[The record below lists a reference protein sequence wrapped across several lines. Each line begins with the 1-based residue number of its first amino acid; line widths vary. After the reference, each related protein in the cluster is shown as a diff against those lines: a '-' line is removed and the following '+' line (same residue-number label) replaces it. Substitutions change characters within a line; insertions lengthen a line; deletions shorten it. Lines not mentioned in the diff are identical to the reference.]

1 MTPCLITCRAWPS
14 CLIIVAWSS
23 QALQIL
29 LATPWAVLAILN
41 ERAPP
46 EPARRSAVDRNSDG
60 APLTGLSEKAKMLVR
75 EVTGIPLQDAAFK
88 TRSWTKIGPFDIKC
102 SAHAPLHTVT
112 HTPSQHSRNGRD
124 QSVNVMRRGR
134 VPSRFRV
141 HCWRV
146 YFQSVPKACFVF
158 SDSLCLVLGII
169 HRSRATLMPKIFAAT
184 FFPDRFPVYEV
195 QHVCEKLAS
204 REEFRL

>member
-1 MTPCLITCRAWPS
+1 MAAGEVVVPALTTDKMTEPQVDNCRHE
-14 CLIIVAWSS
+14 CTIYSS
-23 QALQIL
+23 AMT
-29 LATPWAVLAILN
+29 ANTDDRNLN

-75 EVTGIPLQDAAFK
+75 EVTGIPLQDAAL
-88 TRSWTKIGPFDIKC
+88 GPFDIKC
-102 SAHAPLHTVT
+102 SAHAPFHSVT

-158 SDSLCLVLGII
+158 SDSLYLVLGII
-169 HRSRATLMPKIFAAT
+169 HRSCATLVPKIFAAT
-184 FFPDRFPVYEV
+184 FFPDRFLVYEV